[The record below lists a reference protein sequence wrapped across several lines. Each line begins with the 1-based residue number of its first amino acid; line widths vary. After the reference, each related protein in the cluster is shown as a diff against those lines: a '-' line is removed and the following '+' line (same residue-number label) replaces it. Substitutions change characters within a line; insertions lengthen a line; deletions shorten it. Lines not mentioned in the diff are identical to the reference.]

1 MKYNVLGEE
10 EEDNITPMSEAELNA
25 MQEIICAD
33 DAERDKRIPYDGHQN
48 NLINAC
54 RQTWFEACEYK
65 NETIEQQLIR
75 INELEEEIKNRNE
88 YYESKIEKTQ
98 RAVSEYFRQ
107 WQQDKETISK
117 LQAQLKEK
125 EQQWIS
131 VEERLPESNKPVWCF
146 EEPNH
151 QFTGV
156 YTKGHEIPY
165 EDDNYEGC
173 YDPEEDRQGTLL
185 LKAGWYEEVEQV
197 RSEYDFHWIARK
209 VTHWQPLPLVTKP

>member
-1 MKYNVLGEE
+1 
-10 EEDNITPMSEAELNA
+10 MSEAEK
-25 MQEIICAD
+25 Q
-33 DAERDKRIPYDGHQN
+33 AERLYPMEGQE
-48 NLINAC
+48 L
-54 RQTWFEACEYK
+54 TTK
-65 NETIEQQLIR
+65 NEIYHWLIR
-75 INELEEEIKNRNE
+75 HEYSTQIADELASFFAENINLSYKKGQDSQSSRIKELE
-88 YYESKIEKTQ
+88 S
-98 RAVSEYFRQ
+98 
-107 WQQDKETISK
+107 
-117 LQAQLKEK
+117 QLKEK